1 MYKIHKNVW
10 NILYK
15 LSIDIL
21 VQDAIM
27 ISQGQTKQTD
37 NIIISKEVV
46 IMCIMKS
53 ELEEKVAEIK
63 RYKAIVEEAT
73 SIQRSIEAEVIAYM
87 VENNLD
93 TEITDT
99 AKITYKS
106 QTRTSLNKESL
117 SELLGDLKP
126 FEKKTSYHVLRIS

>member
-1 MYKIHKNVW
+1 MYKLHIE
-10 NILYK
+10 
-15 LSIDIL
+15 IL
-21 VQDAIM
+21 VQDVIM
-27 ISQGQTKQTD
+27 VSQGQTKQTY
-37 NIIISKEVV
+37 NIIILKEVV
-46 IMCIMKS
+46 IMCITKS
-53 ELEEKVAEIK
+53 ELEEKVAEIR

-117 SELLGDLKP
+117 SEILGDLKP
-126 FEKKTSYHVLRIS
+126 FEKKKSYYVLRISS

>member
-1 MYKIHKNVW
+1 MYKLHIE
-10 NILYK
+10 
-15 LSIDIL
+15 IL
-21 VQDAIM
+21 VQDVI
-27 ISQGQTKQTD
+27 IVSQGQTKQTY

-46 IMCIMKS
+46 IMCITKS
-53 ELEEKVAEIK
+53 ELEEKVAEIR

-87 VENNLD
+87 VENGLD

-126 FEKKTSYHVLRIS
+126 FEKKTSYYVLRIS

>member
-1 MYKIHKNVW
+1 MYKLHIE
-10 NILYK
+10 
-15 LSIDIL
+15 IL
-21 VQDAIM
+21 VQDVII
-27 ISQGQTKQTD
+27 ISQGQTKQTY

-46 IMCIMKS
+46 IMCITKS
-53 ELEEKVAEIK
+53 ELEEKVAEIR

>member
-1 MYKIHKNVW
+1 MYKLHIE
-10 NILYK
+10 
-15 LSIDIL
+15 IL
-21 VQDAIM
+21 VQDVII
-27 ISQGQTKQTD
+27 ISQGQTKQTY

-46 IMCIMKS
+46 IMCITKS
-53 ELEEKVAEIK
+53 ELEEKVAEIR

-87 VENNLD
+87 VENGLD

>member
-1 MYKIHKNVW
+1 
-10 NILYK
+10 
-15 LSIDIL
+15 
-21 VQDAIM
+21 
-27 ISQGQTKQTD
+27 
-37 NIIISKEVV
+37 
-46 IMCIMKS
+46 MCITKS
-53 ELEEKVAEIK
+53 ELEEKVAEIR

>member
-1 MYKIHKNVW
+1 
-10 NILYK
+10 
-15 LSIDIL
+15 
-21 VQDAIM
+21 
-27 ISQGQTKQTD
+27 
-37 NIIISKEVV
+37 
-46 IMCIMKS
+46 MCIKKS
-53 ELEEKVAEIK
+53 ELEEKVAEIR
-63 RYKAIVEEAT
+63 RYKAMVEEAT

-87 VENNLD
+87 VENGLD